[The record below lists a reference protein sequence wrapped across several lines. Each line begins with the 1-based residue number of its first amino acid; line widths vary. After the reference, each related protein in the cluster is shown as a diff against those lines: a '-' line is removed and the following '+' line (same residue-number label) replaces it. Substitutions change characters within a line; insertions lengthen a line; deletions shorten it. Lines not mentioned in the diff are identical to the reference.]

1 MCMEM
6 GDKSEEYIEEIQG
19 KNEEVN
25 FFPFPTTKPL
35 HLHSEWAHYGL
46 YNIYTLSGL
55 TMGYITF

>member
-35 HLHSEWAHYGL
+35 HLHSD
-46 YNIYTLSGL
+46 
-55 TMGYITF
+55 